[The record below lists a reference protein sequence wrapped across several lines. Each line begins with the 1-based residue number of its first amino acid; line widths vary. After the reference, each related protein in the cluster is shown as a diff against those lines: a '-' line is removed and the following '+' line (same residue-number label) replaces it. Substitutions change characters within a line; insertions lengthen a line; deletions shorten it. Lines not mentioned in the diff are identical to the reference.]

1 MNNYILQYYE
11 KMKDGTIV
19 VGKWVRLFYDYVT
32 KQIEQGIFTFDA
44 KKANKA
50 IKFIEN
56 FCHHT
61 ETRNDLLKLELW
73 QKAFVSVLFG
83 ILDSKGNRQFREII
97 LIIGRKNGKTLFAA
111 AIAAYVVFLDGE
123 YGAKVYFIAPK
134 LDQADLIYSNVKS
147 MIEQEPE
154 LQRLTKS
161 RKSDLYVKSTNSSFK
176 KIAFSAKKSDGFNP
190 LLTVCDEIASWEGD
204 KGLKQYEVMTSALG
218 ARRQPIVLSISTAGY
233 INDGIY
239 DELMKRCTK
248 FLLGNSKETRLA
260 PFLYMIDDVEKW
272 NNIEELKKAN
282 PNLGVS
288 ITEEYLIEQIAIAE
302 ESLSKKVEFLV
313 KYCNIKQNSSQAWL
327 SANVVEKAFA
337 KTRLNIEDFR
347 HCYCTSGID
356 LSQTTDLTSSVI
368 PIEKDGKI
376 YVFAKFFMPKEK
388 VEEATARDGI
398 PYMAY
403 VKSGDLILSGD
414 NFVDYNDCYNYFVD
428 LIQKYQ
434 IYPLKTGYDR
444 YSSQYLVQDMKKYGF
459 HMEDC
464 WQGENMTP
472 VIKEVEGKIKD
483 GDYVFDNNGL
493 MKIHLL
499 NSAVKTNAETRRQK
513 LVKISANERIDGTAA
528 LLDAIAVRQKYYSE
542 IGYQLKNNRR

>member
-44 KKANKA
+44 KKASKA

-83 ILDSKGNRQFREII
+83 ILDSKGNRQFREIV

-161 RKSDLYVKSTNSSFK
+161 RKSDLYVKSSNSSFK

-347 HCYCTSGID
+347 HCYCTGGID
-356 LSQTTDLTSSVI
+356 LSQTTDLTACII

-459 HMEDC
+459 HMDDC

-483 GDYVFDNNGL
+483 GDYIFDNNGL

>member
-32 KQIEQGIFTFDA
+32 KQIEQGIFTFDV
-44 KKANKA
+44 KKASKA

-83 ILDSKGNRQFREII
+83 ILDSNGNRQFREIV

-272 NNIEELKKAN
+272 NDIEELKKAN

-288 ITEEYLIEQIAIAE
+288 ITEEYLVEQIAIAE

-327 SANVVEKAFA
+327 SANVIEKTFA

-347 HCYCTSGID
+347 HCYCTGGID
-356 LSQTTDLTSSVI
+356 LSQTTDLTACVI
-368 PIEKDGKI
+368 TIEKDGKI

-388 VEEATARDGI
+388 VEEATTRDGI